1 MKTIYSEAQPG
12 KVVLK
17 EKEIGHPG
25 PGEVLVKAMY
35 STLSPGTE
43 CGLLHEAIVPLPTCI
58 GYSMAGE
65 IIEVGEGV
73 TEFKVGD
80 HVVSTIE
87 HAQYI
92 ITSELNCTLCPE
104 GVDMKQAAF
113 WNLAHTGMYCL
124 RQSGLQMGEPAIIM
138 GEGFVGAVT
147 AQLAKIA
154 GACPVILTGHHE
166 EKLAAS
172 REMGIDYTVNT
183 KTDPEG
189 LEKLLAELGLENKVP
204 VIFEATGNREALMQA
219 ARLIAERGRIIMI
232 SQVHG
237 EAMPPIDN
245 DIMQKGVSFIGTYVN
260 SRPYKLKRADLLITG
275 TWPPVMGTQLNPY
288 KNKDMWTAD
297 EDIKVYLN
305 YVKYG
310 RLNITP
316 LISHTFDYKEIPEA
330 YDKYVFPHP
339 SKEIT
344 GGLICW

>member
-25 PGEVLVKAMY
+25 PGEVLVKAIY
-35 STLSPGTE
+35 STVSPGTE
-43 CGLLHEAIVPLPTCI
+43 CGLLHEAIVPLPTQI

-104 GVDMKQAAF
+104 GVDMKQASF
-113 WNLAHTGMYCL
+113 WNLAHTGMYAI
-124 RQSGLQMGEPAIIM
+124 RQSGIMMGEACIVM
-138 GEGFVGAVT
+138 GEGFVGSVT
-147 AQLAKIA
+147 AQLAKLA
-154 GACPVILTGHHE
+154 GACPVIITGHHD

-172 REMGIDYTVNT
+172 KEMGIDYVVNT
-183 KTDPEG
+183 KTDPDG
-189 LEKLLAELGLENKVP
+189 IEKLLKELGIESVP
-204 VIFEATGNREALMQA
+204 VIFEATGNRQGLMQA
-219 ARLIAERGRIIMI
+219 ADLVSERGRIVMI

-237 EAMPPIDN
+237 EDMPPIDGTL
-245 DIMQKGVSFIGTYVN
+245 MMKGASLIGTYVN

-275 TWPPVMGTQLNPY
+275 TWPPVMPAKLNAY

-297 EDIKVYLN
+297 DDIKVFLN
-305 YVKYG
+305 LVKHG
-310 RLNITP
+310 RLDITP
-316 LISHTFDYKEIPEA
+316 LISHTFDYTQIPEA